1 MTSLTLEIPLLL
13 NGIRRA
19 SYSVKGNKSSI
30 TACSKD
36 VTVMFRVVFLS
47 LSKRMIM
54 YPTMTPLDSFKLGGF
69 QASVTLVAEV
79 AAGVMF
85 CGIPSGTVGNKMT
98 SQSED

>member
-1 MTSLTLEIPLLL
+1 
-13 NGIRRA
+13 
-19 SYSVKGNKSSI
+19 
-30 TACSKD
+30 
-36 VTVMFRVVFLS
+36 
-47 LSKRMIM
+47 M
-54 YPTMTPLDSFKLGGF
+54 YPTMTPLDCFKLGGF

>member
-1 MTSLTLEIPLLL
+1 
-13 NGIRRA
+13 
-19 SYSVKGNKSSI
+19 
-30 TACSKD
+30 
-36 VTVMFRVVFLS
+36 MFRVVFLS

-98 SQSED
+98 NQSED

>member
-1 MTSLTLEIPLLL
+1 
-13 NGIRRA
+13 
-19 SYSVKGNKSSI
+19 
-30 TACSKD
+30 
-36 VTVMFRVVFLS
+36 
-47 LSKRMIM
+47 
-54 YPTMTPLDSFKLGGF
+54 MTPLDSFKLGGF